1 MLEQDKLLITPL
13 AYIRGRTLQKAYF
26 IVDEAQNLTPH
37 EVKTVITRAG
47 EGTKI
52 ISQWEKGD
60 KTKHNQLYLY
70 KQYYSELFKVPL
82 NKINIEFYIVK
93 RKVLDFDD
101 ENLKS
106 PHQAYRVQNF
116 KPVDNKKRL
125 KDANKDFVSFIKECY
140 TDTGNPIDKEFEKKI
155 DKPCDWCDFGKN
167 KDLCGA
173 SLTPDEKFFSF

>member
-1 MLEQDKLLITPL
+1 MSNYFEQSP
-13 AYIRGRTLQKAYF
+13 
-26 IVDEAQNLTPH
+26 
-37 EVKTVITRAG
+37 
-47 EGTKI
+47 
-52 ISQWEKGD
+52 
-60 KTKHNQLYLY
+60 
-70 KQYYSELFKVPL
+70 
-82 NKINIEFYIVK
+82 
-93 RKVLDFDD
+93 FDD

-125 KDANKDFVSFIKECY
+125 KDAKEDFISFIKECY